1 MKKINISTWLLALV
15 GGIWAFVSLIFG
27 IITGADGDF
36 WVGFAFL
43 TFGAI
48 VAVAVLLLFAG
59 KDTDI
64 RDAYLSFPIYYIG
77 AFYFAANGLIAVLH
91 MLMGLLSF
99 KWLFVIELIVFAAF
113 AVYFILLIIGKKNVE
128 NVSEKV
134 QLKNDFI
141 RRMTVRVEN
150 IAVTPED
157 RETRAK
163 LESLAEEF
171 KYSKPIAHVEL
182 VELESKIE
190 LAVEELAAEITEER
204 IKSVRLMLMQ
214 RNNTAKLLK

>member
-1 MKKINISTWLLALV
+1 MKKTNISTLLLALV
-15 GGIWAFVSLIFG
+15 GAIWAFAALIFG

-36 WVGFAFL
+36 WVGFGFL
-43 TFGAI
+43 TFGAV
-48 VAVAVLLLFAG
+48 VAVAILLLFAG

-64 RDAYLSFPIYYIG
+64 KEAFFSLPIYYVG

-91 MLMGLLSF
+91 MLMGLLPF
-99 KWLFVIELIVFAAF
+99 KWLFVIELIVFAVF
-113 AVYFILLIIGKKNVE
+113 AIYFILMLIGKKNVE

-150 IAVTPED
+150 VAATVED
-157 RETRAK
+157 REIRIK

-171 KYSKPIAHVEL
+171 KYSKPMAHADL
-182 VELESKIE
+182 VETESKLE